1 MDEINLHDM
10 TFLNKVVYLR
20 SEGRK
25 EMGIGVSGSF
35 VWFESLEGHE
45 FWDKVYNGDLTEFNR
60 MFKPEDYTHID
71 LVCSLPPEIL
81 QEMVKEQKRQGN
93 RADLMVFAKDITA
106 CALEG
111 GFDWTYT
118 EKGHEYWYKIFKKS
132 REKPDPSSSASKTPE
147 RVYIHI
153 RGKSKT
159 FKPFITIS
167 KIKSL

>member
-1 MDEINLHDM
+1 MS
-10 TFLNKVVYLR
+10 FLDKVIYLR
-20 SEGRK
+20 SKGRFRK
-25 EMGIGVSGSF
+25 RENLFVAFNWAKSPEEEQSF
-35 VWFESLEGHE
+35 WLSV
-45 FWDKVYNGDLTEFNR
+45 DDGDLTEFNR
-60 MFKPEDYTHID
+60 RFKPEDYPYID
-71 LVCSLPPEIL
+71 FICSLPPEIL

-111 GFDWTYT
+111 GFDWHSS
-118 EKGHEYWYKIFKKS
+118 EKGFEHWSEIIKKS
-132 REKPDPSSSASKTPE
+132 REKPAPSSSAPEKTPE
-147 RVYIHI
+147 RVYIHV